1 MVRFSVDSCLLVQTT
16 FTYSSKY
23 WTNKQELQPSAGTTR
38 LGKEQK
44 ETKLATYHKTPF
56 KYICLA
62 FMVNKNFAK
71 YVLLRM
77 EERQPS
83 LHSVISKN
91 VFVPV
96 FVGRDLWSSAV
107 QGVSLQKRCNKEGI
121 NARDNRYGGT
131 HAQARIGI
139 IANDQSDCRTCDSF
153 VGVGTFVQGCHARW
167 LLSGTSAGN
176 ANTCSKV
183 ANPVFVHVLVR

>member
-91 VFVPV
+91 VFCPC
-96 FVGRDLWSSAV
+96 FRRQRSLELCRPGCELAKAV
-107 QGVSLQKRCNKEGI
+107 QQGGDQRARQSLRRHTRTGTDWHNRKR
-121 NARDNRYGGT
+121 
-131 HAQARIGI
+131 
-139 IANDQSDCRTCDSF
+139 
-153 VGVGTFVQGCHARW
+153 
-167 LLSGTSAGN
+167 
-176 ANTCSKV
+176 
-183 ANPVFVHVLVR
+183 PVRLPDL